1 MKKSLSKRIGKDM
14 SISKRKKRV
23 LLGLLGIAACVFV
36 GLFSYALFSEYE
48 EERDV
53 EVVSELSEEEMQAQA
68 PVAPEETVVEPAEED
83 GVFSGVIA
91 SGDTAGNILLE
102 WMDATEVHNF
112 IEACKEVYGLHKIHV
127 GQPFTVK
134 KDNSGLV
141 SFEYEIDSH
150 TKLVVNRETGTFI
163 ACVVPI
169 EYEITLA
176 RATNSIS
183 SNLFSSMSAIE
194 ERASL
199 AVRLA
204 EIFAWEINFIRDIKE
219 GDSFSVLVEKRFRDG
234 EFKGYGRILAAEF
247 INNGKVF
254 ESYVFKD
261 SFGKDQ
267 YYNDGGESL
276 KRAFLKA
283 PLSFTR
289 ISSGFS
295 NSRLHPILNIRRAH
309 PAIDYA
315 APTGTP
321 VKAVGDGVVT
331 FAGSG
336 TGAGNYIQLKHNGGY
351 ETMYLHLS
359 RFAKG
364 LKKGMR
370 VSQGQVIG
378 FVGSTGYATGP
389 HLDFRMKKNGQ
400 WVNPTTA
407 LSPRAEPLNAAK
419 KIQFMAE
426 RDVYR
431 EFISGKKDLAEYV
444 RPPGLQ
450 EVSAR
455 SE

>member
-1 MKKSLSKRIGKDM
+1 MFKSLFKNTRFSSRTRKILFCFIII
-14 SISKRKKRV
+14 SIC
-23 LLGLLGIAACVFV
+23 LLL
-36 GLFSYALFSEYE
+36 ALVTYSLVSEYIE
-48 EERDV
+48 EKDV
-53 EVVSELSEEEMQAQA
+53 DAVSELSTEEIQAEP
-68 PVAPEETVVEPAEED
+68 PVAPKETAAEPED
-83 GVFSGVIA
+83 AGTFSGVIA
-91 SGDTAGNILLE
+91 SGDTAGNILSE
-102 WMDATEVHNF
+102 WMTPTEVHNF
-112 IEACKEVYGLHKIHV
+112 VESCKEVYGLHKIHV
-127 GQPFTVK
+127 GQPFTVR
-134 KDNSGLV
+134 KDDTGLT
-141 SFEYEIDSH
+141 SFEYEIDDH
-150 TKLVVNRETGTFI
+150 TKLVVNREASNFI
-163 ACVVPI
+163 ACIIPI
-169 EYEITLA
+169 EYDVKLA
-176 RATNSIS
+176 RATNAIN
-183 SNLFSSMSAIE
+183 SNLFSSMSEID

-219 GDSFSVLVEKRFRDG
+219 GDNFSVLVEKRYREG

-267 YYNDGGESL
+267 YYNAEGESL

-295 NSRLHPILNIRRAH
+295 MSRRHPILHINRAH

-321 VKAVGDGVVT
+321 VKSVGDGVTT
-331 FAGSG
+331 FVGHG
-336 TGAGNYIQLKHNGGY
+336 QGAGNYIQVKHNGGY

-378 FVGSTGYATGP
+378 FVGSTGYSTGP

-419 KIQFMAE
+419 KAE
-426 RDVYR
+426 FKVDRNLYR
-431 EFISGKKDLAEYV
+431 EYLSGKKDLKEYAQA
-444 RPPGLQ
+444 PGLQ
-450 EVSAR
+450 ELVSQP
-455 SE
+455 SEKKD

>member
-1 MKKSLSKRIGKDM
+1 MNRLFENFRFSSRTRKILFCIIGISICLVLALVSYSLI
-14 SISKRKKRV
+14 
-23 LLGLLGIAACVFV
+23 
-36 GLFSYALFSEYE
+36 SEYIE
-48 EERDV
+48 EKDV
-53 EVVSELSEEEMQAQA
+53 EAVSELSTEEIQAE
-68 PVAPEETVVEPAEED
+68 PSVAPAETVTEPED
-83 GVFSGVIA
+83 DGTFSGVVA
-91 SGDTAGNILLE
+91 SGDTAGNILSE
-102 WMDATEVHNF
+102 WMTPTEVHNF
-112 IEACKEVYGLHKIHV
+112 VESCKEVYGLHKIRV
-127 GQPFTVK
+127 GQPFTVR
-134 KDNSGLV
+134 KDDTGLT
-141 SFEYEIDSH
+141 SFEYEIDEH
-150 TKLVVNRETGTFI
+150 TKLVVNRETSNFI
-163 ACVVPI
+163 ACIIPI
-169 EYEITLA
+169 EYDVKLD
-176 RATNSIS
+176 RATNTIN
-183 SNLFSSMSAIE
+183 SNLFSSMSEINEKAL
-194 ERASL
+194 L

-219 GDSFSVLVEKRFRDG
+219 GDSFSVLVEKRYRDG

-267 YYNDGGESL
+267 YYNSEGESL

-295 NSRLHPILNIRRAH
+295 MSRRHPILHINRAH

-315 APTGTP
+315 APIGTP
-321 VKAVGDGVVT
+321 VKAVGDGVTT
-331 FAGSG
+331 FVGHG
-336 TGAGNYIQLKHNGGY
+336 QGAGNYIQLKHNGGY

-378 FVGSTGYATGP
+378 FVGSTGYSTGP

-407 LSPRAEPLNAAK
+407 LSPRAEPLSAAK
-419 KIQFMAE
+419 KAE
-426 RDVYR
+426 FKVDRNLYR
-431 EFISGKKDLAEYV
+431 EYLSGKKDLKEYTQA
-444 RPPGLQ
+444 PGLH
-450 EVSAR
+450 ELVSQPA
-455 SE
+455 EKKE